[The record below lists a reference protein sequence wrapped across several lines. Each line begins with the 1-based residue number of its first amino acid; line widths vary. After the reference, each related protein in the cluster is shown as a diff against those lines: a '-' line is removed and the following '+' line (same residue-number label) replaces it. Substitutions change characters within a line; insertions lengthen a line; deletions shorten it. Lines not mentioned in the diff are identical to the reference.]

1 MKILGR
7 EEVIPEAPT
16 FAVSAPNRQSCP
28 VLPREGR
35 GEKKAALGSCH
46 KRIMKVISS
55 FKTCQTPL
63 FYATLRAGSPR
74 LCGQGSHARTK
85 RAQYQFVHDAAL
97 QRLCSAHNLVQ
108 RPFLCS
114 PQPQPSSMDASGCLL
129 SGVQGCLGLPG
140 LP

>member
-1 MKILGR
+1 MKILGG

-35 GEKKAALGSCH
+35 GKKKAALGSCH

-55 FKTCQTPL
+55 LKTCQTPL
-63 FYATLRAGSPR
+63 FYATLRARSPR
-74 LCGQGSHARTK
+74 LSGQGSHARTK

-97 QRLCSAHNLVQ
+97 QRLQC
-108 RPFLCS
+108 
-114 PQPQPSSMDASGCLL
+114 PQPGAKT
-129 SGVQGCLGLPG
+129 LP
-140 LP
+140 L